1 MPVFLALAFLAVPI
15 VEIALLIQVG
25 GMIGVWN
32 TVALVVLTAIIGAA
46 LLRAQGTKTL
56 IAAQESLRRNEM
68 PVVELFDGAC
78 LLVAGVLLLTPGFF
92 TDTIGFLLFVPPLRR
107 ALRGWLFRFLSSRPG
122 ATIWVDGEVVRGG
135 AAPGAPADDGRTIE
149 GDFRRIDGARDDND
163 DDDDD
168 SGGSSGPRSGD
179 GQWGRRR

>member
-1 MPVFLALAFLAVPI
+1 MPVFLALAFLAVPL

-32 TVALVVLTAIIGAA
+32 TVALVVLTAVIGAA

-56 IAAQESLRRNEM
+56 IAAQESLRRNVM
-68 PVVELFDGAC
+68 PVAELFDGAC

-107 ALRGWLFRFLSSRPG
+107 ALRGWLYRFLSSRPG
-122 ATIWVDGEVVRGG
+122 ATIWVDGEVVRG
-135 AAPGAPADDGRTIE
+135 APPGAPADDGRTIE
-149 GDFRRIDGARDDND
+149 GDFRRIDGARDEDDED
-163 DDDDD
+163 DD
-168 SGGSSGPRSGD
+168 GGGRGPRSGN
-179 GQWGRRR
+179 GQWGGRR